1 MGMMREMGSNVLVV
15 GVVYK
20 SNVKWSLCWFSELY
34 VDISAF
40 PVAKMPFTAFT
51 TSFPEQRV
59 LMHASRTVFVRLA
72 TGVRTFRSLT

>member
-20 SNVKWSLCWFSELY
+20 SNVKWSLCRFLKLC

-40 PVAKMPFTAFT
+40 PVAKMPFTAIT

>member
-20 SNVKWSLCWFSELY
+20 SNVKWSLCRFSKLY

-40 PVAKMPFTAFT
+40 PVAMMPVVAFT
-51 TSFPEQRV
+51 TSLSV
-59 LMHASRTVFVRLA
+59 
-72 TGVRTFRSLT
+72 

>member
-20 SNVKWSLCWFSELY
+20 TNVTWSLCRFSKPY

-59 LMHASRTVFVRLA
+59 LMYASRTVFVRLA
-72 TGVRTFRSLT
+72 TGVRTFQTLT